1 MVAMRDSRRAEG
13 ERLRAKGKRLRAEG
27 KERKAHAKSHGD
39 PQSRGGGAFRVPDAE
54 RVLGP

>member
-13 ERLRAKGKRLRAEG
+13 ERLKAKGNRLRAKG
-27 KERKAHAKSHGD
+27 KERKAQAKSHGD
-39 PQSRGGGAFRVPDAE
+39 PQSRGGAAFSVADAE

>member
-1 MVAMRDSRRAEG
+1 MRDSRRAEG
-13 ERLRAKGKRLRAEG
+13 ERLKAKGNRLRAKG

-39 PQSRGGGAFRVPDAE
+39 PQSRGGAAFSVADAE